1 MSTGNRPFRVL
12 GVQQIAVGAET
23 KDDMTKIWQ
32 GMFGLKKHGDFK
44 SEKENVNEDI
54 LKIGKGVLGT
64 VEIDIMAPLD
74 INKSPKVHV
83 PNLNH
88 IGLWVDDIDSCFNYL
103 KTQGVRF
110 AGGIRVGAAG
120 HKVCFIHPKGNT
132 ESPIGGA
139 GVLIELVQAPPEVIK
154 AYDDIKE

>member
-1 MSTGNRPFRVL
+1 
-12 GVQQIAVGAET
+12 
-23 KDDMTKIWQ
+23 
-32 GMFGLKKHGDFK
+32 MFGLKKHGDFK
-44 SEKENVNEDI
+44 SEKENVDEDI

-120 HKVCFIHPKGNT
+120 HKVCFIHPKVR
-132 ESPIGGA
+132 SSFMK
-139 GVLIELVQAPPEVIK
+139 VLSENFEGEHGKSYWGSRSFDRACTGPS
-154 AYDDIKE
+154 